1 MSVEL
6 TGLCREHSFESATAL
21 CRRCGLEFCANC
33 VVFPFGEKKPLCKE
47 CAMTAAG
54 VRSFVSRPA
63 MNPKL
68 VKKRAKAFASFAT
81 ANNASAPMP
90 DPILPDIV
98 DPTIEQAEPAVAAST
113 LVEEP
118 LDVAFEGYQEPAAPG
133 AAAPTAEPSDVGE
146 GIAPTV
152 DWNNPFG

>member
-21 CRRCGLEFCANC
+21 CRRCGLEYCANC
-33 VVFPFGEKKPLCKE
+33 VVYPFGEKKPLCKE

-68 VKKRAKAFASFAT
+68 VKKRAKAFEVFAKK
-81 ANNASAPMP
+81 NNAAAPMA

-98 DPTIEQAEPAVAAST
+98 DPTVEIAEPAVTST
-113 LVEEP
+113 LVDEP
-118 LDVAFEGYQEPAAPG
+118 LDAAFEGYQEPPAPG
-133 AAAPTAEPSDVGE
+133 ASTPTAKPAPVGE
-146 GIAPTV
+146 GIGPNV